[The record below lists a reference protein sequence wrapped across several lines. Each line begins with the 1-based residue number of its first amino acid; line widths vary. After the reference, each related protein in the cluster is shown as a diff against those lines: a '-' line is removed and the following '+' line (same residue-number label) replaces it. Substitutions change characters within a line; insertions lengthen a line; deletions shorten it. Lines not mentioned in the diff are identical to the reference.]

1 MSQTLNLIPA
11 DDVLYKLTELGK
23 MVAALADPHKATAPA
38 PAFLPLGKLSAHFG
52 INRQLGAKLIAA
64 AHAEGKVEILRPV
77 LKDGTRCK
85 PLYSVQDF
93 KNYLASHV

>member
-1 MSQTLNLIPA
+1 MTQTLNLIPA
-11 DDVLYKLTELGK
+11 DAVLEKLTELGK
-23 MVAALADPHKATAPA
+23 LVAAMADPATTPA

-52 INRQLGAKLIAA
+52 INRQLGAKLVAS
-64 AHAEGKVEILRPV
+64 AHAAGVLEILRPV
-77 LKDGTRCK
+77 LKNGKKCN

>member
-1 MSQTLNLIPA
+1 MTQTLNLIPA
-11 DDVLYKLTELGK
+11 DAVLSKLTELGK
-23 MVAALADPHKATAPA
+23 LVASMADPATNPA

-52 INRQLGAKLIAA
+52 INRQLGAKLVAA
-64 AHAEGKVEILRPV
+64 AHAAGALEILRPV
-77 LKDGTRCK
+77 LKDGTKCN